1 MTSAATS
8 HVRWFLVFWLFI
20 LSAVSYLD
28 RVNISIAGGSIA
40 EAYHLSDVQ
49 LGKVF
54 SAMLVG
60 YALFQTVGGRLADR
74 YGPRH
79 VLTGGVV
86 WWGIFTALTAL
97 VPAKIAGA
105 LFVFVVVRFLLGA
118 GEAVI
123 YPSANQFIAR
133 WIPMTERGIAN
144 GWIFA
149 GVGAGA
155 GLTPVII
162 TYIMVHYGWRSS
174 FWVCSI
180 IGFAA
185 GTVWF
190 RYARDTPAE
199 HAGVSA
205 SELALMRSGLTQS
218 QLNHD
223 PKALVSWG
231 RVMRSKEVWAV
242 TLSYFCYGYVAWIFF
257 SWFYRYLAKVRGLD
271 LKASAFYTML
281 PFLAM
286 LVCCLLGGA
295 INDRLTKWQ
304 GPRVGR
310 CGLAAFAIL
319 VAGVFIAFGS
329 QVQSARLASVVL
341 AGGAG
346 ALYLSQSSFWSVTAD
361 IAGASS
367 GSVSGFMNMGN
378 QIGAALTAT
387 LTPWI
392 AARFGWTTSF
402 LVAAGLC
409 IVGALSWL
417 VVDPSRQLMIRSAD
431 AGKLRSKTAVA
442 IAVFA
447 LLLHGATANA
457 QSASNA
463 EPQTA
468 IVHVDATPEHAINSF
483 DPDSALGSSIDVLS
497 HADIDK
503 VDTPLII
510 QESLSA
516 GWGPLTHRNNSELRM
531 AAWHWNENG
540 TWSDPAHNSGYFT
553 GSTDLKAPIR
563 YILSYALPHRGFSTS
578 GDRPL
583 QGPNLSYWKSNP
595 YLTSKFT
602 GESDALH
609 PQWVVVDLNTE
620 KAG

>member
-1 MTSAATS
+1 VISGTTS

-40 EAYHLSDVQ
+40 ESYHLSDVQ

-74 YGPRH
+74 FGPRL
-79 VLTGGVV
+79 VLAGGVA

-97 VPAKIAGA
+97 VPANIAGA
-105 LFVFVVVRFLLGA
+105 VFVFVAVRFLLGA

-133 WIPMTERGIAN
+133 WIPTAERGIAN

-155 GLTPVII
+155 GLTPLII

-185 GTVWF
+185 GAVWF
-190 RYARDTPAE
+190 LTARDTPAE

-205 SELALMRSGLTQS
+205 SELELIRSGLTQAEAS
-218 QLNHD
+218 NAS
-223 PKALVSWG
+223 KALVPWG
-231 RVMRSKEVWAV
+231 RVLQSKEVWAI

-310 CGLAAFAIL
+310 CALAAIAIA
-319 VAGVFIAFGS
+319 VAGIFIAFGS
-329 QVQSARLASVVL
+329 QVHSARLASVVL
-341 AGGAG
+341 AVGAG

-378 QIGAALTAT
+378 QMGAALTT
-387 LTPWI
+387 SLTPWI

-402 LVAAGLC
+402 LVAAAMCL
-409 IVGALSWL
+409 VGAVSWL
-417 VVDPSRQLMIRSAD
+417 AVNPLRLLTVQSAD
-431 AGKLRSKTAVA
+431 AGEVQ
-442 IAVFA
+442 
-447 LLLHGATANA
+447 H
-457 QSASNA
+457 QSSTGMADQTSTGPTVTRAS
-463 EPQTA
+463 
-468 IVHVDATPEHAINSF
+468 S
-483 DPDSALGSSIDVLS
+483 
-497 HADIDK
+497 
-503 VDTPLII
+503 
-510 QESLSA
+510 
-516 GWGPLTHRNNSELRM
+516 
-531 AAWHWNENG
+531 
-540 TWSDPAHNSGYFT
+540 
-553 GSTDLKAPIR
+553 
-563 YILSYALPHRGFSTS
+563 
-578 GDRPL
+578 
-583 QGPNLSYWKSNP
+583 
-595 YLTSKFT
+595 
-602 GESDALH
+602 
-609 PQWVVVDLNTE
+609 
-620 KAG
+620 